1 MEYFPPCRYRVKPDQ
16 GRIHR
21 YSYKYACPYRRL
33 RAVREMIYNS
43 LLDISACPQSFRLI
57 KIGNYTW
64 YSKNMFFFY
73 NLLYTSLINL
83 ISTNILSIYICWCLN
98 LAIKIRSISLIWN
111 TWVTKIVHETL
122 YHILLSKDIIFVL
135 TNNQTI
141 FLYDISSR
149 FSDTLT
155 HLTWWQF
162 CSIGVSLYKTFESH
176 IYI

>member
-1 MEYFPPCRYRVKPDQ
+1 MPSIFLPDKN
-16 GRIHR
+16 R
-21 YSYKYACPYRRL
+21 K
-33 RAVREMIYNS
+33 
-43 LLDISACPQSFRLI
+43 LDIPKTC
-57 KIGNYTW
+57 
-64 YSKNMFFFY
+64 FFLY

-83 ISTNILSIYICWCLN
+83 ISTNILPVYICWCLD

-141 FLYDISSR
+141 FLYDVSSK

-155 HLTWWQF
+155 HLAWWQF

-176 IYI
+176 THTYIYKHTYIHIYNSPSFTQPSSTPTKLR